1 MTLPAGHQVL
11 TSELTALAN
20 PTVVGCKLRRV
31 ANQSINSGAETAISW
46 DTADINT
53 PSFIT
58 VTGST
63 LTVPQDGVYGITHMI
78 TGTTV
83 STRCFASIAV
93 SSSTYTWPTAFR
105 IEVVVVGTT
114 TVPIGMGITIP
125 MVAGDTIQGKAFH
138 TTGTAQNFTGHMA
151 VYLVGPVA

>member
-1 MTLPAGHQVL
+1 MTILAGHELVASDFDDL
-11 TSELTALAN
+11 TN
-20 PTVVGCKLRRV
+20 PTVVGCKVRRV
-31 ANQSINSGAETAISW
+31 ANQSIGSGAETALSW

-58 VTGST
+58 VTGAT
-63 LTVPQDGVYGITHMI
+63 LTIPQDGVYGITHMI

-105 IEVVVVGTT
+105 VEVVVVGTT
-114 TVPIGMGITIP
+114 TVPIGFGITLP
-125 MVAGDTIQGKAFH
+125 MAAGDTIQGKAFH
-138 TTGTAQNFTGHMA
+138 TTGTPQNFTGHMTC
-151 VYLVGPVA
+151 YLLGPAT